1 MYVKL
6 LRCTERPEELIT
18 SAAKLCYSPVGVEEI
33 EEGLTP
39 ESTEKFIKFLL
50 SLRHES
56 PLEHVSFSFA
66 VEGVSRILETQLVR
80 HRIASYSVQSG
91 RYVKRDDPDFVVP
104 IGILE
109 GDFKAQAIYDDA
121 IEHSIK
127 AYNDLTD
134 ALIRS
139 QIKKEGLLK
148 LLPEEELE
156 PEMFKKEYPKIYQTF
171 EKKAIENARYV
182 YPQALATKLVCT
194 FNARSFLNFMEH
206 RGCRRAQNEINEL
219 AWRMLKEL
227 RPHLPTLSRYFGP
240 TCLTHRKCKEGKM
253 SCGEFYT
260 SDEVRLNESKF

>member
-18 SAAKLCYSPVGVEEI
+18 SAAKLCYSHVGVEEI

-50 SLRHES
+50 SLGHES

-127 AYNDLTD
+127 AYNELTD

>member
-6 LRCTERPEELIT
+6 LRCTEKPEELIT
-18 SAAKLCYSPVGVEEI
+18 SAAKLCYSPIGVEEI

-39 ESTEKFIKFLL
+39 EATEKFIKFLL
-50 SLRHES
+50 SLGHES

-91 RYVKRDDPDFVVP
+91 RYVKRDCPEFVTP
-104 IGILE
+104 IEILKSDSE
-109 GDFKAQAIYDDA
+109 TQTIYHDA
-121 IEHSIK
+121 IQQSIH
-127 AYNDLTD
+127 AYNELTE
-134 ALIRS
+134 ALIYS
-139 QIKKEGLLK
+139 QMKKEGFLNLI
-148 LLPEEELE
+148 PEEELDLQA
-156 PEMFKKEYPKIYQTF
+156 FKEEYPNFYKLF

-206 RGCRRAQNEINEL
+206 RGCRRAQDEINEL

-240 TCLTHRKCKEGKM
+240 TCLTHKKCKEGKM
-253 SCGEFYT
+253 SCGDFYT
-260 SDEVRLNESKF
+260 LSEVKTNESKF

>member
-50 SLRHES
+50 SLGHES

-91 RYVKRDDPDFVVP
+91 RYVKRDNPDFVVP

-109 GDFKAQAIYDDA
+109 GDFKTQAIYDDA

-127 AYNDLTD
+127 AYNELTD

-156 PEMFKKEYPKIYQTF
+156 LEMFKKEYPKIYQTF

>member
-6 LRCTERPEELIT
+6 LRCTKRPEELIT

-50 SLRHES
+50 SLGHES

-127 AYNDLTD
+127 AYNELTD

>member
-50 SLRHES
+50 SLGHES

-91 RYVKRDDPDFVVP
+91 RYVKRDNPDFVVP

-127 AYNDLTD
+127 AYNDLTE

-156 PEMFKKEYPKIYQTF
+156 PEVFKKEYPKLYQVF

-260 SDEVRLNESKF
+260 LDEVKLNESKF